1 MILSA
6 DTNVF
11 VYALDDRDTLKQAI
25 AREVIATLA
34 TQDQPIALQVVGEVQ
49 NALRRRLK
57 MPTHLAAQQARN
69 LFVTFPSFAYDAA
82 CVDLALAYA
91 GAGRFGYWDGLLLA
105 ACGRAGVQALL
116 SEDMQDGQT
125 IGGVQIINPF
135 GPNGLTQAA
144 HQLLQ
149 S

>member
-1 MILSA
+1 MIVSA

-11 VYALDDRDTLKQAI
+11 VYALDDRDRLKQDI
-25 AREVIATLA
+25 SREVIAILA
-34 TQDQPIALQVVGEVQ
+34 RQDQPIALQVVGEVQ

-57 MPTHLAAQQARN
+57 MPAHLAAQQARN
-69 LFVTFPSFAYDAA
+69 VFVSFPSFAYDAA

-116 SEDMQDGQT
+116 SEDMQDGQAV
-125 IGGVQIINPF
+125 GGVQIINPF
-135 GPNGLTQAA
+135 GPDGLTTAA
-144 HQLLQ
+144 LKSLQ

>member
-1 MILSA
+1 MIVSA

-11 VYALDDRDTLKQAI
+11 VYALDDRDASKQAI
-25 AREVIATLA
+25 ARAVIAALA
-34 TQDQPIALQVVGEVQ
+34 EQEQPIALQVVGEVQ

-57 MPTHLAAQQARN
+57 MPAPHAAQQARN
-69 LFVTFPSFAYDAA
+69 LFVTFPSFAYDDA

-135 GPNGLTQAA
+135 GPDGLTKAA
-144 HQLLQ
+144 SQTLQL
-149 S
+149 